1 MLTFL
6 SLKNLKSKSK
16 LQTNQDMASSS
27 SVSYNDA
34 DNGAAPQSMGH
45 SIYDD
50 ASSNSSAA
58 AVLQSG
64 PAAVASFLANQF
76 GKK

>member
-1 MLTFL
+1 
-6 SLKNLKSKSK
+6 
-16 LQTNQDMASSS
+16 MASSS
-27 SVSYNDA
+27 SVSYNDT
-34 DNGAAPQSMGH
+34 DNGAAPQSIGH

-50 ASSNSSAA
+50 GSSASSAA

>member
-1 MLTFL
+1 
-6 SLKNLKSKSK
+6 
-16 LQTNQDMASSS
+16 MASAS
-27 SVSYNDA
+27 SVSYNDTDSA
-34 DNGAAPQSMGH
+34 TPQALGH

-50 ASSNSSAA
+50 SNTSQGS
-58 AVLQSG
+58 SG

>member
-1 MLTFL
+1 
-6 SLKNLKSKSK
+6 
-16 LQTNQDMASSS
+16 MAAAS
-27 SVSYNDA
+27 SVSYNDTA
-34 DNGAAPQSMGH
+34 DNGASPQALGH

-50 ASSNSSAA
+50 VSSTSSSAA

>member
-1 MLTFL
+1 
-6 SLKNLKSKSK
+6 
-16 LQTNQDMASSS
+16 MAAPT

-34 DNGAAPQSMGH
+34 DNGASPQSLGH

-50 ASSNSSAA
+50 ASPSASASAA
-58 AVLQSG
+58 AALQSG

-76 GKK
+76 GKKWVHTF